1 MPADSIFETG
11 IKTYILTIK
20 GCLNHFSFRS
30 TAISFIFALICV
42 IKGIF
47 KSGGKVIGTLE
58 GIIIRASAGRFLILG
73 LLLFFLVLPATLKDG
88 LEYHRVG
95 CKHICG
101 EEWELVGLVVIVWVL
116 GMLNGV

>member
-101 EEWELVGLVVIVWVL
+101 EEWELVGLIVIVWVL